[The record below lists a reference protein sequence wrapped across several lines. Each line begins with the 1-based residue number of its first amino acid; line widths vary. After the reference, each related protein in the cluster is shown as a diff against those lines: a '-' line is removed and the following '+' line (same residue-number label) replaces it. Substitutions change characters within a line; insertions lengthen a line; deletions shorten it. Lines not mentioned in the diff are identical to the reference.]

1 MMKKQKKEI
10 LKLFPS
16 FKVNF
21 YERKECSGQTYNLIF
36 TTQKDGFY
44 FLQYMYEDCNIK
56 LARKFEKYK
65 TIKQIINSNDYPEK
79 E

>member
-1 MMKKQKKEI
+1 MKS
-10 LKLFPS
+10 KL
-16 FKVNF
+16 
-21 YERKECSGQTYNLIF
+21 NLVKGNRIGSWEGADVIF
-36 TTQKDGFY
+36 TTQKDGFS

>member
-1 MMKKQKKEI
+1 MKS
-10 LKLFPS
+10 KL
-16 FKVNF
+16 
-21 YERKECSGQTYNLIF
+21 NLVKGNRIGSWEGTDVIF

-56 LARKFEKYK
+56 LTRKFEKYK